1 MSILVKPSSEETK
14 KKLFDAGKSLQPQ
27 DVYLREDLTKTRDS
41 ILYVLQKVKH
51 YAPEILSVCTT
62 IELKHTFHWRHNCK
76 ECTHVPLQLEGTTP

>member
-51 YAPEILSVCTT
+51 YAPEILSVCNP
-62 IELKHTFHWRHNCK
+62 IDYIVYAWLNCSKHRTLLL
-76 ECTHVPLQLEGTTP
+76 VILDGS